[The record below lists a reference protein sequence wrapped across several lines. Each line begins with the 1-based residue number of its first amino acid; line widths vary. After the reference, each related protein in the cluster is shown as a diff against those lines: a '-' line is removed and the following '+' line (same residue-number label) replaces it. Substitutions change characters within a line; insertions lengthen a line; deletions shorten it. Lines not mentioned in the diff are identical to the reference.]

1 MLQTTRWKGFA
12 RDWAMRDGRQGD
24 YYQENEFA
32 QGHAVRKPRSGRP
45 KDLNQGYRFEPWVL
59 LTKKLAKGVRVMTT
73 EVSVVLART
82 PLGIGTHSC
91 LTKSHRPEVPSVFQ
105 KPFLPNPT
113 GALGGGSDVIHAV
126 IQEAEL
132 EGKPHPKSEAAGFG
146 RSNEGGQRVP
156 PCSDE
161 DAPAQR

>member
-1 MLQTTRWKGFA
+1 MNPGFFS
-12 RDWAMRDGRQGD
+12 Q
-24 YYQENEFA
+24 
-32 QGHAVRKPRSGRP
+32 
-45 KDLNQGYRFEPWVL
+45 
-59 LTKKLAKGVRVMTT
+59 KLGKGVRVMKR
-73 EVSVVLART
+73 EVSAVLART

-91 LTKSHRPEVPSVFQ
+91 LTKSHQPEVPSVFQ
-105 KPFLPNPT
+105 KPFLSNLT
-113 GALGGGSDVIHAV
+113 GALGAGSDVIHVV